1 MKIYDQ
7 NGWNEVGMVCE
18 FCAWALRA
26 EEAITIIMIGGKR
39 YPCCAY
45 HYILY
50 GGLSDENL

>member
-1 MKIYDQ
+1 MLC
-7 NGWNEVGMVCE
+7 V
-18 FCAWALRA
+18 FCMSALRA

-50 GGLSDENL
+50 GGISDENL